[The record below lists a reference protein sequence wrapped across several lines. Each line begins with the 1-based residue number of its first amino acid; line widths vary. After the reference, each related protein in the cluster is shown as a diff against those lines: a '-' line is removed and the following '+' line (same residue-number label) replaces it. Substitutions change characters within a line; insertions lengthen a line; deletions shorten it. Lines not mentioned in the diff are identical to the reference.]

1 MVGCRGRTGF
11 GIAPNIGSEAVVGVD
26 LICR

>member
-11 GIAPNIGSEAVVGVD
+11 GVGLNIGSEAVVGVD
-26 LICR
+26 LIYR